1 MAGAPN
7 KPNGSVTNWCN
18 PNGEAVFSLI
28 VAIRGSASTLSLN
41 PASNKS
47 VPHLSDQATRQRRGI
62 GTRVEFRHGIHLPVI
77 DTEPDRA
84 VRFRN

>member
-18 PNGEAVFSLI
+18 PNGVVKAVFSLDS
-28 VAIRGSASTLSLN
+28 GDLGNTLSLN

-47 VPHLSDQATRQRRGI
+47 VPHLTDQATRQLGALDKRRI
-62 GTRVEFRHGIHLPVI
+62 STRHSPSCNRHRTGPSR
-77 DTEPDRA
+77 P
-84 VRFRN
+84 F